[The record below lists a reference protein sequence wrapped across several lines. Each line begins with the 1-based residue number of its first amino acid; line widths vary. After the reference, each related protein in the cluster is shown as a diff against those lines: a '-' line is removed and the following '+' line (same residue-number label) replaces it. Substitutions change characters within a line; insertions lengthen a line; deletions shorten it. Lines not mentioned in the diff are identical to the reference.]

1 MLARPLVGEH
11 VRPFGSHSEAACSV
25 LSEVPRQIRG
35 EQRAQSAYRAHFK
48 LMALKSREA
57 RKSEGGQVS
66 AFDAALLI
74 AAGE

>member
-11 VRPFGSHSEAACSV
+11 VRPFGSYSEAACSV

-35 EQRAQSAYRAHFK
+35 RTARPVCV
-48 LMALKSREA
+48 SRPLQTHGFEVT
-57 RKSEGGQVS
+57 RSPQSEGGQVS
-66 AFDAALLI
+66 AFDAALLM